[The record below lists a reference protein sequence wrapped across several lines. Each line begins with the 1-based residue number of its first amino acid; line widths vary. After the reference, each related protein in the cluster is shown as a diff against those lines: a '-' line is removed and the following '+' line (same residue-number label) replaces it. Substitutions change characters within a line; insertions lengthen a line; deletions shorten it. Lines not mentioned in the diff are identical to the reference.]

1 MSNPLLKAINEFYED
16 TSRQQSQTA
25 AGLLD
30 ARAHIDALIET
41 LPEADEEFEG

>member
-1 MSNPLLKAINEFYED
+1 MSNPLIKAISEFYED

-30 ARAHIDALIET
+30 AKAHIDVLLET
-41 LPEADEEFEG
+41 LPETDEGFED